1 MFQCHVCGSTEVQE
15 NLVDEVFRVNGK
27 LFVVEKIPATVCS
40 RCGEVTFSMEKA
52 ERVRKMLNGD
62 SKPVKSIEVDVFAY

>member
-1 MFQCHVCGSTEVQE
+1 MFQCHVCGSTEAQE

-40 RCGEVTFSMEKA
+40 RCGEVTFSMERG